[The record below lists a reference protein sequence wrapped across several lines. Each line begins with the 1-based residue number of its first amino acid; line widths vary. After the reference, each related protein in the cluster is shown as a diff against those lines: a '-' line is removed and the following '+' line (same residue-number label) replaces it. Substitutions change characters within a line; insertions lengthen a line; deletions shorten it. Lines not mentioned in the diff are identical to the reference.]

1 MISRRK
7 SLKPIIE
14 VETPSLEVETK
25 MCDSSSFMQKS
36 IDRRSMAS
44 PISQKNDSKIQSNS
58 IMRGQM
64 SQRVIPSPFH

>member
-1 MISRRK
+1 MMASRRK

-25 MCDSSSFMQKS
+25 VCDSSSFIQKS

-44 PISQKNDSKIQSNS
+44 PISQKNDSKIQLKTM
-58 IMRGQM
+58 MRGQM
-64 SQRVIPSPFH
+64 S

>member
-1 MISRRK
+1 MMASRRK

-25 MCDSSSFMQKS
+25 VCDSSSFMQKS

-44 PISQKNDSKIQSNS
+44 PISQKNDSKIQLKTM
-58 IMRGQM
+58 MRGQK
-64 SQRVIPSPFH
+64 S

>member
-1 MISRRK
+1 MMASRRK

-25 MCDSSSFMQKS
+25 VCDSSSFMLKS

-44 PISQKNDSKIQSNS
+44 PISQKNDSKIQLKTM
-58 IMRGQM
+58 MRGQK
-64 SQRVIPSPFH
+64 S

>member
-1 MISRRK
+1 MVSRRK

-36 IDRRSMAS
+36 MDRRSMAS
-44 PISQKNDSKIQSNS
+44 PKTESRFHQKN
-58 IMRGQM
+58 IMRG
-64 SQRVIPSPFH
+64 

>member
-1 MISRRK
+1 MVSRRK

-36 IDRRSMAS
+36 MDRRSMAS
-44 PISQKNDSKIQSNS
+44 PKTES
-58 IMRGQM
+58 R
-64 SQRVIPSPFH
+64 FH